1 MVAIAVKV
9 SLSAPGGIKV
19 DELFRVIANNYKV
32 VVLLLFTFKVV
43 SGVKLWQ

>member
-9 SLSAPGGIKV
+9 SLSGPEGIEV
-19 DELFRVIANNYKV
+19 DELFRIVANDYKV
-32 VVLLLFTFKVV
+32 VILLFTFKVV

>member
-19 DELFRVIANNYKV
+19 DELFRIVANDYKV
-32 VVLLLFTFKVV
+32 VILLFTFKVV
-43 SGVKLWQ
+43 SGVTLWQ